1 MLGSIHFGEAIRDYD
16 DDLILGH
23 LASQSSP
30 GDTFSLGDPVV
41 FCILW
46 GSESFEDQI
55 ALMKFAPFTHLIP
68 LLYGR
73 LPLTV
78 DVFLNDSMC
87 PFFHAAKRWRGILTR
102 DQE

>member
-1 MLGSIHFGEAIRDYD
+1 MVVLGSIHFGEAIRDYD

-30 GDTFSLGDPVV
+30 GFLILLALGILFF

-55 ALMKFAPFTHLIP
+55 PLMNLAP
-68 LLYGR
+68 GR
-73 LPLTV
+73 V
-78 DVFLNDSMC
+78 S
-87 PFFHAAKRWRGILTR
+87 
-102 DQE
+102 E